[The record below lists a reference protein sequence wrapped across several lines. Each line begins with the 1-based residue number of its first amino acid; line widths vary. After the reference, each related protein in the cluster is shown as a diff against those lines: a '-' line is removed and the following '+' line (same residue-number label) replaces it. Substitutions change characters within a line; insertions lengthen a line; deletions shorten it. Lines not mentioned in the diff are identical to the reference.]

1 MHLSLALLVLLFSL
15 ILSNVINRVF
25 PRLPLPLIQII
36 FGVGIGF
43 LLKGR
48 AFELET
54 ELFLAFI
61 IAPLLFREG
70 EESDITSILR
80 NWKLILFLIFPVIF
94 VSTLGIGY
102 LAKAV
107 LPAAVP
113 LSACLAIGAALG
125 PTDLV
130 AYSAISKRFGFPK
143 WISYILQ
150 GEGLLNDASGLVAF
164 QVAVTALTTGAFS
177 LLGASWN
184 LLISVLGGFLVG
196 LITALFNRLFLTIL
210 DNMDAADVTGALL
223 LELVLPISSYFVA
236 EEIHAS
242 GIIAVVVAGIS
253 LASRFK
259 KITVFDAK
267 LDSVSHTIWGT
278 ITFMLNGM
286 VFFLLGTELPTLAA
300 PVLRSST
307 YDNLWMLLA
316 IILLTATMFG
326 IRFVMISAVFVQR
339 AWRAKRSLKKIW
351 KGATLLTFSGVKGTV
366 SIATIL
372 LLPVANMTALE
383 HSLLLF
389 TVAGVTLL
397 SFLTGILV
405 LPKLATGP
413 AHTTN
418 HYMQIAILN
427 DVVGELEKDLK
438 QSKHQGAIYATIDN
452 YNQRL
457 EDLIL
462 EQESNDVKEELAN
475 IRVMI
480 MEIESE
486 GLEYAYKKGK
496 ISELEYNL
504 YQRYIKGLERR
515 INRGFVSSLSYALAV
530 FVRGLRRLLH
540 LALTFKFRINQDET
554 RRGPR
559 LTEENRDHMTE
570 LYLTNTE
577 QILEALSNLEGVY
590 HSDLLSYLK
599 RSRLQEAEIIQSG
612 AFVERVITHLHP
624 DNIDEMLRGYYLERK
639 VINEYEQAELISSRY
654 AKQLRKEVNTL
665 EDYSLKETS
674 NTLTYDMINLARGR
688 A

>member
-107 LPAAVP
+107 LPASVP

-130 AYSAISKRFGFPK
+130 AYSAISKRFSFPK

-177 LLGASWN
+177 LLDASWN
-184 LLISVLGGFLVG
+184 LVISVLGGFLVG
-196 LITALFNRLFLTIL
+196 LITALLNRLFLTIL

-300 PVLRSST
+300 PVLRSTT

-316 IILLTATMFG
+316 IVLLTATMFG
-326 IRFVMISAVFVQR
+326 IRFVMISAVFAQR

-438 QSKHQGAIYATIDN
+438 QSTNQGAVYATIDN

-462 EQESNDVKEELAN
+462 EQESNDVKKELAN

-480 MEIESE
+480 
-486 GLEYAYKKGK
+486 
-496 ISELEYNL
+496 
-504 YQRYIKGLERR
+504 
-515 INRGFVSSLSYALAV
+515 
-530 FVRGLRRLLH
+530 
-540 LALTFKFRINQDET
+540 
-554 RRGPR
+554 
-559 LTEENRDHMTE
+559 
-570 LYLTNTE
+570 
-577 QILEALSNLEGVY
+577 
-590 HSDLLSYLK
+590 
-599 RSRLQEAEIIQSG
+599 
-612 AFVERVITHLHP
+612 
-624 DNIDEMLRGYYLERK
+624 
-639 VINEYEQAELISSRY
+639 
-654 AKQLRKEVNTL
+654 
-665 EDYSLKETS
+665 
-674 NTLTYDMINLARGR
+674 
-688 A
+688 

>member
-15 ILSNVINRVF
+15 ILSNVINRIF

-43 LLKGR
+43 LFKGH

-107 LPAAVP
+107 LPASVP

-130 AYSAISKRFGFPK
+130 AYSAISKRFSFPK

-164 QVAVTALTTGAFS
+164 QVAVTALTTGTFS

-184 LLISVLGGFLVG
+184 LVISVLGGFLVG

-300 PVLRSST
+300 PVLRSTT

-316 IILLTATMFG
+316 IVLLTATMFG
-326 IRFVMISAVFVQR
+326 IRFVMISAVFAQR

-438 QSKHQGAIYATIDN
+438 QSTNQGAVYATIDN

-486 GLEYAYKKGK
+486 GLEYAYKKGE

-504 YQRYIKGLERR
+504 YQRYIKSLERR

-540 LALTFKFRINQDET
+540 FALTFKFRINQDET

-559 LTEENRDHMTE
+559 LTEENRDHMAE
-570 LYLTNTE
+570 LYLT
-577 QILEALSNLEGVY
+577 I
-590 HSDLLSYLK
+590 
-599 RSRLQEAEIIQSG
+599 RSR
-612 AFVERVITHLHP
+612 F
-624 DNIDEMLRGYYLERK
+624 
-639 VINEYEQAELISSRY
+639 
-654 AKQLRKEVNTL
+654 
-665 EDYSLKETS
+665 
-674 NTLTYDMINLARGR
+674 
-688 A
+688 

>member
-107 LPAAVP
+107 LPASVP

-130 AYSAISKRFGFPK
+130 AYSAISKRFSFPK

-242 GIIAVVVAGIS
+242 GIISVVVAGIS

-339 AWRAKRSLKKIW
+339 AWRAKRSLKKS
-351 KGATLLTFSGVKGTV
+351 GRVLLC
-366 SIATIL
+366 
-372 LLPVANMTALE
+372 
-383 HSLLLF
+383 
-389 TVAGVTLL
+389 
-397 SFLTGILV
+397 
-405 LPKLATGP
+405 
-413 AHTTN
+413 
-418 HYMQIAILN
+418 
-427 DVVGELEKDLK
+427 
-438 QSKHQGAIYATIDN
+438 
-452 YNQRL
+452 
-457 EDLIL
+457 
-462 EQESNDVKEELAN
+462 
-475 IRVMI
+475 
-480 MEIESE
+480 
-486 GLEYAYKKGK
+486 
-496 ISELEYNL
+496 
-504 YQRYIKGLERR
+504 
-515 INRGFVSSLSYALAV
+515 
-530 FVRGLRRLLH
+530 
-540 LALTFKFRINQDET
+540 
-554 RRGPR
+554 
-559 LTEENRDHMTE
+559 
-570 LYLTNTE
+570 
-577 QILEALSNLEGVY
+577 
-590 HSDLLSYLK
+590 
-599 RSRLQEAEIIQSG
+599 
-612 AFVERVITHLHP
+612 
-624 DNIDEMLRGYYLERK
+624 
-639 VINEYEQAELISSRY
+639 
-654 AKQLRKEVNTL
+654 
-665 EDYSLKETS
+665 
-674 NTLTYDMINLARGR
+674 
-688 A
+688 